1 MPGLQDTDPRLLRA
15 FVAVAT
21 ELHFT
26 RAAARLFV
34 AQQALSRDI
43 RRLEDRWGVRLF
55 VRSTRQVTLTAE
67 GERLLEPARR
77 AIAAQEELAAAV
89 AGAGAADRP
98 LVVDVGAPAS
108 TARRI
113 LTAAREAAPGV
124 EFVAR
129 FHSGLAGAAAELVT
143 GELDVSFGRFA
154 GLDPQV
160 RAVLAHRP
168 VRYERVAV
176 LLPAGDPLAAL
187 AEVPL
192 ARLAG
197 RELYAGAGNPETTEW
212 TDFARRLFAGRSIAV
227 APPFPR
233 IDGEEE
239 FVRLVLARGWTVL
252 ASEEFTEVPGMVL
265 RPLTDPVP
273 LSPVSMV
280 SPRTLRHPGL
290 TALTAAATTLATP
303 GDWLHRPPGAWLP
316 EPDRG
321 LLPPADAGREALP
334 GG

>member
-15 FVAVAT
+15 FVAVAA

-26 RAAARLFV
+26 RAAARLYV

-43 RRLEDRWGVRLF
+43 GRLEKQWGMRLF

-77 AIAAQEELAAAV
+77 AIAAQEEVAAAV
-89 AGAGAADRP
+89 AGAGAAHRP
-98 LVVDVGAPAS
+98 LVVDVAAPVS

-113 LTAAREAAPGV
+113 LAAARTAAPGV

-154 GLDPQV
+154 GLAPEV
-160 RAVLAHRP
+160 RAALAHRP

-187 AEVPL
+187 PEVPL

-239 FVRLVLARGWTVL
+239 FARLVRARGWSVL
-252 ASEEFTEVPGMVL
+252 ASEEFTGVPGMVL

-280 SPRTLRHPGL
+280 WPRTLRHPGL
-290 TALTAAATTLATP
+290 SVLLDTAAQLAAA
-303 GDWLHRPPGAWLP
+303 GGWLHRPPGAWLP

-321 LLPPADAGREALP
+321 FLPPADAGRETLP